1 MLWNT
6 AYMKAVLDQ
15 LQAVGQHVD
24 DVGVAHLSPARYAY
38 LNPYGRY
45 RFNVEVQK
53 TERLRASSR
62 FRCFWEPNIEY
73 LDMTY
78 AGKRNASPL
87 FFT

>member
-24 DVGVAHLSPARYAY
+24 DVGVAHLSPARYAH

-45 RFNVEVQK
+45 RFKVEVQK
-53 TERLRASSR
+53 TERLSAVLGSAA
-62 FRCFWEPNIEY
+62 FGNPILNI
-73 LDMTY
+73 
-78 AGKRNASPL
+78 
-87 FFT
+87 